1 MTHLDSD
8 RALVDEVKDQFG
20 FTGIAKKLAPS
31 IVEASKGD
39 GMVIGL
45 EGKWGSGKTSLL
57 NFLQAELKGSKEANV
72 YTISIA
78 PWLNGDSSPLVLSL
92 LQPMSKVLEQI
103 EVDKQNACQPKWKLW
118 NSNKKQVTRLSQ
130 LLKNYGPQTLR
141 KAAVMA
147 NFSGNFF
154 PGIQALGSALDKGA
168 DIADQFISEN
178 ETPTELK
185 QQISQKLQALDVG
198 FVVMLDD
205 LDRLEPE
212 QAVEVVRLVRSVA
225 DFPKVV
231 YLMCYDREVLAH
243 ALEAGLKVSD
253 GDLFLQKVVQLTFT
267 IPLPEPFDLR
277 NQFLLEAKS
286 VYFEVNNI
294 EMGAPELDD
303 LKKAV
308 DREGMWLTTPRE
320 VKIALNG
327 IRFVYPQVKR
337 DMYFPDFC
345 RLQLIKTTRHG
356 LYKWLERY
364 LSERS
369 VLVTGDASISPDE
382 RKKIGDNLKELLPNE
397 NLIRD
402 IGQYVP
408 GVVVAEEPE
417 NCVFGATNET
427 QVSSYINLK
436 RLGSPLHYRFYF
448 ALTGPKTV
456 MSDSDFLELL
466 ELAKS
471 DFKFLSERFS
481 SEVMKRR
488 SSGKTWFEHVLDRL
502 DEHCILR
509 LEEQQLV
516 GIIQAISDMMD
527 IALHEDGEH
536 RPFSRSLA
544 QIANN
549 ISNDCLK
556 QLRNLSIRR
565 QEEVV
570 KHIVRE
576 GRAINWIVGHFIR
589 RYLFQHGI
597 VGDRKKPEEEW
608 EITDNVLSEALGVLK
623 KRLSLTE
630 TKEQILGLPDID
642 GYLYGWDDISQDG
655 QAKLWVEEYAKSDE
669 GFITILGHLRSWV
682 MSERVYYPLKRDVV
696 ERFFNWKEVESRLDA
711 MKQGDYSKQVAE
723 LNEAIKLASY
733 F

>member
-1 MTHLDSD
+1 MTQLDSD
-8 RALVDEVKDQFG
+8 RALIDELKDQFG
-20 FTGIAKKLAPS
+20 FVGIAKKLAPS
-31 IVEASKGD
+31 IIEASKGD

-57 NFLQAELKGSKEANV
+57 NFLKAELGDLNGANT

-78 PWLNGDSSPLVLSL
+78 PWLNGDCSPLVFSL
-92 LQPMSKVLEQI
+92 LQPMSKVLEEI
-103 EVDKQNACQPKWKLW
+103 EIEKQSAPQAKWKFW
-118 NSNKKQVTRLSQ
+118 NRNKEKVTRLSQ
-130 LLKNYGPQTLR
+130 LLKNYGPQTAR
-141 KAAVMA
+141 RAALVA
-147 NFSGNFF
+147 NFAGNFF
-154 PGIQALGSALDKGA
+154 PGSQALGSALEKGA
-168 DIADQFISEN
+168 DVADQLILIDQ
-178 ETPTELK
+178 TPTELK
-185 QQISQKLQALDVG
+185 QQIAKKLQELDIG

-243 ALEAGLKVSD
+243 ALETGLNVSD
-253 GDLFLQKVVQLTFT
+253 GDLFLQKVVQLTFS

-277 NQFLLEAKS
+277 TQFLVEAKTIYS
-286 VYFEVNNI
+286 EANDI
-294 EMGAPELDD
+294 EMNTSELDD
-303 LKKAV
+303 LKKAI

-327 IRFVYPQVKR
+327 IRFVYPQVKN

-356 LYKWLERY
+356 LYKWLESY

-382 RKKIGDNLKELLPNE
+382 RKKIGNNLKELLPDE

-402 IGQYVP
+402 FGHYVP
-408 GVVVAEEPE
+408 GVIVAEEPE

-427 QVSSYINLK
+427 QVGSYINLK

-456 MSDSDFLELL
+456 MSDSDFSELL

-471 DFKFLSERFS
+471 DFKVLSERFS

-502 DEHCILR
+502 NEHCISR

-527 IALHEDGEH
+527 TALREDGGY

-544 QIANN
+544 QIANYV
-549 ISNDCLK
+549 SNNCLK
-556 QLRNLSIRR
+556 QLRKLNISK
-565 QEEVV
+565 QEEVF
-570 KHIVRE
+570 KHIVSE
-576 GRAINWIVGHFIR
+576 GKAINWIVGHFIR
-589 RYLFQHGI
+589 RHLFQHGI

-608 EITDNVLSEALGVLK
+608 EITDGVFKEALDVLK
-623 KRLSLTE
+623 ERLSLID

-642 GYLYGWDDISQDG
+642 GYLYGWDDISQEG
-655 QAKLWVEEYAKSDE
+655 QAKLWVQEYAKSDE
-669 GFITILGHLRSWV
+669 GFITILRHLRSWT
-682 MSERVYYPLKRDVV
+682 MSERVYYPLRKEIV
-696 ERFFNWKEVESRLDA
+696 ERFFDWEEVVSRLDA
-711 MKQGDYSKQVAE
+711 MKQGDHSKQVAE
-723 LNEAIKLASY
+723 LHEAIKLASY

>member
-1 MTHLDSD
+1 MVLLVLSKGIGKNTALKTKCATSYEVNKHKYLDIVSMTQLDSD
-8 RALVDEVKDQFG
+8 RALVDRGKDQFG
-20 FTGIAKKLAPS
+20 FSGIAKKLAPS

-57 NFLQAELKGSKEANV
+57 NFLQAELKDSKEANV

-78 PWLNGDSSPLVLSL
+78 PWLNGDSSSLVLSL
-92 LQPMSKVLEQI
+92 LQPMCKVLEKI
-103 EVDKQNACQPKWKLW
+103 EIEKQSASGPKWKFW
-118 NSNKKQVTRLSQ
+118 NSNKNQNTRLSQ
-130 LLKNYGPQTLR
+130 LLKNYGPQTAR
-141 KAAVMA
+141 KAALVA
-147 NFSGNFF
+147 NFAGNFF
-154 PGIQALGSALDKGA
+154 PGSQALGNALEKGA
-168 DIADQFISEN
+168 DVVEQVIPMEL
-178 ETPTELK
+178 TPTELK
-185 QQISQKLQALDVG
+185 QQIGKKLQELDVG

-225 DFPKVV
+225 DFPKVA
-231 YLMCYDREVLAH
+231 YLMCYDRDVLAH
-243 ALEAGLKVSD
+243 ALETGLKVSD
-253 GDLFLQKVVQLTFT
+253 GDLFLQKVVQLTFS

-277 NQFLLEAKS
+277 TQFLLEAKS
-286 VYFEVNNI
+286 IYFEANDI
-294 EMGAPELDD
+294 EMNTSELED
-303 LKKAV
+303 LKKAI

-327 IRFVYPQVKR
+327 IRFVYPQVKN

-345 RLQLIKTTRHG
+345 RLQLIKTTRYG
-356 LYKWLERY
+356 LYKWLENY

-369 VLVTGDASISPDE
+369 VLVTGDASILPDE
-382 RKKIGDNLKELLPNE
+382 RKKIGNNLKDLLPNE

-408 GVVVAEEPE
+408 GVIVAEEPE

-427 QVSSYINLK
+427 QVDSYINLK

-456 MSDSDFLELL
+456 MSDGDFLELL

-471 DFKFLSERFS
+471 DFRMLSERLS

-516 GIIQAISDMMD
+516 GIVLAISDMMD
-527 IALHEDGEH
+527 TALYEDGEP

-544 QIANN
+544 QIANYV
-549 ISNDCLK
+549 SNNCLK
-556 QLRNLSIRR
+556 QLRDLSISRH
-565 QEEVV
+565 EEVV
-570 KHIVRE
+570 KHIVSE
-576 GRAINWIVGHFIR
+576 GKAINWIVGHFIR
-589 RYLFQHGI
+589 R
-597 VGDRKKPEEEW
+597 
-608 EITDNVLSEALGVLK
+608 
-623 KRLSLTE
+623 
-630 TKEQILGLPDID
+630 
-642 GYLYGWDDISQDG
+642 
-655 QAKLWVEEYAKSDE
+655 
-669 GFITILGHLRSWV
+669 HL
-682 MSERVYYPLKRDVV
+682 
-696 ERFFNWKEVESRLDA
+696 
-711 MKQGDYSKQVAE
+711 
-723 LNEAIKLASY
+723 
-733 F
+733 